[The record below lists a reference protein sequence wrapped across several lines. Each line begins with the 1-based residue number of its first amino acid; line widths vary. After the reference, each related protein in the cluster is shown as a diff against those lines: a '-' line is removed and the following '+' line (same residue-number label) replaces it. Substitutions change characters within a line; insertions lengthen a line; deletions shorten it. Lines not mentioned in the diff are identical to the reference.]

1 MKVRFLKPPADDT
14 ISVNISFYCCKYNAK
29 SAKFGNLAW
38 VYLCCRPVEYAKNCC
53 GAVKLRSNCCVF
65 VRQPDFRASIP
76 LTQI

>member
-1 MKVRFLKPPADDT
+1 MKVRFLKPSAGDT

-29 SAKFGNLAW
+29 SAKFGNLARG
-38 VYLCCRPVEYAKNCC
+38 YLCCRYMEYAKNCC
-53 GAVKLRSNCCVF
+53 GVRLLRSNYYVF